1 MPVISAS
8 SALRSERPLSAAIQL
23 YAIEGKEA
31 HLAPKLNASLLR
43 ILCEFLSD

>member
-8 SALRSERPLSAAIQL
+8 SALRAEWPSSAVIQL

-31 HLAPKLNASLLR
+31 HLAPKLNESLLR
-43 ILCEFLSD
+43 ILYEFLSN